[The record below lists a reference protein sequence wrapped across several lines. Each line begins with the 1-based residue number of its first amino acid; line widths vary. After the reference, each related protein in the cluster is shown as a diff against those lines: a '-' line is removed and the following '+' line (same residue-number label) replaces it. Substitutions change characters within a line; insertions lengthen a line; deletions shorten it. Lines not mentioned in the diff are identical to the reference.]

1 MLFMVSAVS
10 ASDIGEAVNIEINND
25 IVDEVIEVEE
35 VIVEDIIEAEE
46 VIVDEIIE
54 VEEVD
59 DTLST
64 SIDDADET
72 IDSMVEDN
80 HQVYNYTEISESYE
94 KSFGVEN
101 SENQYNNTYIEEIL
115 HESLYNSSNSNLTHA
130 TIESYHIAYHF
141 INDYEVLSC
150 MKLDSIDAYDLSE
163 CEFKFDVFEGH
174 DFITHEIL
182 IFYNNYCHVL
192 THAVNKNIILC
203 DDKLNSGFVFC
214 IDNSVLGS
222 ASNTY
227 NNGIYSNLSF
237 INYFSLSFSTSKHLL
252 YDFYLNGCVYNFFSL
267 LKNQK
272 RGILLEFN

>member
-10 ASDIGEAVNIEINND
+10 ASDIGEEVNIEINSDVVN
-25 IVDEVIEVEE
+25 EVIEV
-35 VIVEDIIEAEE
+35 EE

-59 DTLST
+59 NMLST

-72 IDSMVEDN
+72 VDSMVEDN

-115 HESLYNSSNSNLTHA
+115 HDSLDNSPHSNLTHA
-130 TIESYHIAYHF
+130 TIGSYHITYHF
-141 INDYEVLSC
+141 INDYEILCC
-150 MKLDSIDAYDLSE
+150 MNLDFIDAYDSE
-163 CEFKFDVFEGH
+163 CEFKIDEFEGH

-192 THAVNKNIILC
+192 TMLLIKILYYAMI
-203 DDKLNSGFVFC
+203 S
-214 IDNSVLGS
+214 
-222 ASNTY
+222 
-227 NNGIYSNLSF
+227 
-237 INYFSLSFSTSKHLL
+237 
-252 YDFYLNGCVYNFFSL
+252 
-267 LKNQK
+267 
-272 RGILLEFN
+272 